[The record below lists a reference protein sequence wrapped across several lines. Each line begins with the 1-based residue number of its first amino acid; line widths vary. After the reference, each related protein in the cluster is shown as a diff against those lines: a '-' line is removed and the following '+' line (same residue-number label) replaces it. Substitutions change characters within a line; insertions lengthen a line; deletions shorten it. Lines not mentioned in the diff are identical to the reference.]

1 MPELKRPTV
10 EADVSR
16 SKMGTG
22 IMRARVVNN
31 LDPTY
36 SGALEV
42 FILRDESNDKGEDT
56 QTFVVTYASPFF
68 GHTPYEYTGLNTG
81 EKNTQEGFNDTQKS
95 YGMWMVPPDI
105 GVTVLVAFVDGDPS
119 LGYWFACV
127 PPRFANHM
135 TPGIAASPNVYL
147 DDADKKK
154 YGKDKDLPVAEYNKR
169 INAKKEGDQVDVSK
183 LKKAVHPIADRFLEQ
198 GLLDDDV
205 RGITDSSARR
215 EAPSAVFG
223 ISSPGPLDR
232 RPGYKKTTLGSN
244 DEKTDPTIPTGRLGG
259 TQIILDDGD
268 DRFIREKASKEG
280 PVKYVDA
287 GKGEKGDPTI
297 PKNEYFRIR
306 TRTGHQIL
314 LHNSEDLIYIGNS
327 RGTTWVEFTSNGK
340 IDIYAA
346 DSVSIHTETDLNIRA
361 DRDINLEA
369 GRNINMRTETGRWHA
384 EVATDLEF
392 LIAKDA
398 KITVGADYNL
408 LVGATTKISSYKD
421 FNISTNGDNNLTAGG
436 DTSIG
441 SKGNHKETAATINMN
456 NDLAAEAAEIA
467 AFVTPLELRDNTVTS
482 VSSGWDKK
490 YQSGKISSIM
500 RRIPMH
506 EPWLQHE
513 NQAPALQTP
522 AGTDRETDD

>member
-1 MPELKRPTV
+1 MPELKRPTI
-10 EADVSR
+10 AYDIAR

-36 SGALEV
+36 MGALEV
-42 FILRDESNDKGEDT
+42 YILRDEANDKGEDT

-95 YGMWMVPPDI
+95 YGMWMVPPDV

-135 TPGIAASPNVYL
+135 TPGLAASPDVYL
-147 DDADKKK
+147 DAADKKK

-169 INAKKEGDQVDVSK
+169 VNAKKDDQVDVSK
-183 LKKAVHPIADRFLEQ
+183 LKKPVHPIADRFLEQ

-215 EAPSAVFG
+215 EAPSSVFG

-244 DEKTDPTIPTGRLGG
+244 DEKTDPIIPTGRLGG

-268 DRFIREKASKEG
+268 DRFVREKPAGQG
-280 PVKYVDA
+280 PVKYMNAVS
-287 GKGEKGDPTI
+287 GEKGDPTI

-314 LHNSEDLIYIGNS
+314 LHNSEDLIYIGNA
-327 RGTTWVEFTSNGK
+327 RGTTWVELTSNGK
-340 IDIYAA
+340 IDIYAQ
-346 DSVSIHTETDLNIRA
+346 DSISLHTEADLNIRA

-369 GRNINMRTETGRWHA
+369 GRNINMKAASGRIRQEA
-384 EVATDLEF
+384 ATDWEVLVGNNG
-392 LIAKDA
+392 
-398 KITVGADYNL
+398 KITVGNNYEHFIGND
-408 LVGATTKISSYKD
+408 TKI
-421 FNISTNGDNNLTAGG
+421 TTGNNLDMRTGSANKFTAGSTTDIKSG
-436 DTSIG
+436 
-441 SKGNHKETAATINMN
+441 GNITQSGARIDLNSFPAQTAAQCQPIEQLSMHPN
-456 NDLAAEAAEIA
+456 
-467 AFVTPLELRDNTVTS
+467 VKTS
-482 VSSGWDKK
+482 FSAGWEKK
-490 YQSGKISSIM
+490 YIDGTLQSIM
-500 RRIPMH
+500 KRVPMH

-513 NQAPALQTP
+513 NQAPNLQTP
-522 AGTDRETDD
+522 ADTDREV